1 MKLTPPQNLMLNAIR
16 AAGAQGLIV
25 NKSDQPAIRVG
36 NALARMRLVNR
47 ERVEA
52 GWLYTNR

>member
-1 MKLTPPQNLMLNAIR
+1 MKLTPPQNRMLNAIR
-16 AAGAQGLIV
+16 AAGSQGLIV

-36 NALARMRLVNR
+36 NKLAQIRLVNR
-47 ERVEA
+47 ERIEA